1 MDSNIIGVV
10 VADLRGQLLEANQ
23 AFLDM
28 MGYSREELAGGA
40 PPEWRILDERA
51 IEQIDERGI
60 ATPWETEFVRRDG
73 SRLPILVGAAQ
84 VDADGGQC
92 ICFILDQTERK
103 RAEERLLKAY
113 DELEVRVQER
123 TAQLSQVNADL
134 KNEIAER
141 RLVERVLAR
150 RTRELARSNADLE
163 QFASAAAHDLQEPL
177 RTVTSY
183 VQLLAKRY
191 RGRLDPDADEFIEFA
206 VDGVARMR
214 ALIHD
219 LLAYS
224 RVGTVGLRLE
234 PTDCE
239 RVLERA
245 LANLQASIE
254 ESGAVVTHE
263 PLPAVD
269 ADGAQLV
276 QLFQNLI
283 GNAIKFRGEQPLR
296 VHVRAERD
304 GSDWRFSFK
313 DNSQGIDAKHLERI
327 FVVFQRLH
335 NREQYP
341 GTGIG
346 LAICRKIVERHGG
359 RIGAESE
366 PGRGSE
372 FWFTL
377 PMAAVE
383 RWVARGREAT
393 STQDSA
399 NAA

>member
-73 SRLPILVGAAQ
+73 SRLQILVGAAQ
-84 VDADGGQC
+84 VGADGGQC

-141 RLVERVLAR
+141 RQVERIL
-150 RTRELARSNADLE
+150 
-163 QFASAAAHDLQEPL
+163 
-177 RTVTSY
+177 
-183 VQLLAKRY
+183 
-191 RGRLDPDADEFIEFA
+191 EFA